1 MLWVPSGESGCS
13 CYGMST
19 DVCCLDLCL
28 CPGLGYWPNSKKQ
41 VLDFWI
47 VVPWVCKQRDS
58 RAASP
63 AVPPT
68 ESWMAPH
75 HHLSLCVMRVAL
87 LQNISAFQGS
97 LPHALVL
104 LPPHHCPAHL
114 KGGRH
119 QSEPRRQ
126 VSYLHRAAQAQ
137 PIFQEDG
144 NRNVTNPSVPV
155 WICMLIWSNRP
166 SGDSAREQFNHAI
179 YDSCFPAS
187 SVIGECTHAP
197 PGLDLINWLCRRGN
211 VECRPHA

>member
-1 MLWVPSGESGCS
+1 MFVVWAFACAQSSVIDQTVKNKCWTSELLFPESANSVTHELHLLPCRPLSPGWHLIIIWACALW
-13 CYGMST
+13 
-19 DVCCLDLCL
+19 
-28 CPGLGYWPNSKKQ
+28 GLHY
-41 VLDFWI
+41 
-47 VVPWVCKQRDS
+47 CKTSQHFRE
-58 RAASP
+58 AF
-63 AVPPT
+63 PT
-68 ESWMAPH
+68 HWSSSH
-75 HHLSLCVMRVAL
+75 HHR
-87 LQNISAFQGS
+87 
-97 LPHALVL
+97 
-104 LPPHHCPAHL
+104 CPAHL

-187 SVIGECTHAP
+187 SVIWECTHAP

-211 VECRPHA
+211 VECRLHA